1 MNGQQRD
8 RRILV
13 IVNPHATTVSDRL
26 RNLVIYALQGRFEVE
41 VEATARPD
49 HATEIGRGARDGAWD
64 MVVAFGGDGTINE
77 VANGL
82 AETDVPLALL
92 PGGNTNVVC
101 RTLGIPTDVV
111 EATELLLSMADRPR
125 TRRIALGR
133 VDERYFVFACGC
145 GIDASVVE
153 KVDANPSLKSTAGPW
168 FYSWSAVTSYYREY
182 LRDPV
187 RFEVEVDGRRI
198 EGLTCLAQN
207 SDPYTYFGDRP
218 VRACPPVS
226 IEEGT
231 LSMAILRRAS
241 QLDTIT
247 LVPRLLSGR
256 LEASRHS
263 QVEGLTEVRE
273 AVVRSTTPGRNF
285 PVQVDGD
292 HIGTF
297 EQVALTAVPDALS
310 VVA

>member
-1 MNGQQRD
+1 MIDSARQLRV
-8 RRILV
+8 LV

-41 VEATARPD
+41 VEATAGRD
-49 HATEIGRGARDGAWD
+49 HATEIGRRARDGAWD
-64 MVVAFGGDGTINE
+64 FVVAFGGDGTVNE

-82 AETDVPLALL
+82 AGTDVPLALL

-111 EATELLLSMADRPR
+111 EATELLLSMTGEPR

-133 VDERYFVFACGC
+133 VNDRHFVFACGC
-145 GIDASVVE
+145 GLDASVVR
-153 KVDANPSLKSTAGPW
+153 KVDANPSLKSKAGPW
-168 FYSWSAVTSYYREY
+168 FYSWSAVSSYLSDYMS
-182 LRDPV
+182 DPV
-187 RFEVEVDGRRI
+187 KFAVTVNGSRV

-226 IEEGT
+226 IEDGV
-231 LSMAILRRAS
+231 LSMAVLKRAS
-241 QLDTIT
+241 QLDSLA

-256 LEASRHS
+256 LEASSHS
-263 QVEGLTEVRE
+263 QVEGFTGVLE
-273 AVVRSTTPGRNF
+273 ATVESLEPGRQF

-292 HIGTF
+292 HIGEFSEVT
-297 EQVALTAVPDALS
+297 LSAVPDALS
-310 VVA
+310 VIA

>member
-1 MNGQQRD
+1 MTEPGRQ

-41 VEATARPD
+41 VEATARRD
-49 HATEIGRGARDGAWD
+49 HAIEIGRGARDGAWD

-82 AETDVPLALL
+82 VGTEVPLALL

-125 TRRIALGR
+125 SRRISLGR
-133 VDERYFVFACGC
+133 IGDRHFVFACGL
-145 GIDASVVE
+145 GLDASVVE
-153 KVDANPSLKSTAGPW
+153 KVDANPSLKASAGPW
-168 FYSWSAVTSYYREY
+168 FYSWKAVTSYYREY
-182 LRDPV
+182 LRNPV
-187 RFEVEVDGRRI
+187 RFEVAAGGRTV

-218 VRACPPVS
+218 VRACPPVA
-226 IEEGT
+226 IEDGV
-231 LSMAILRRAS
+231 LSMAVLKRAS
-241 QLDTIT
+241 QLDTIG

-256 LEASRHS
+256 LDASGHP
-263 QVEGLTEVRE
+263 QVETFTGITEATARTSE
-273 AVVRSTTPGRNF
+273 PGREF

-292 HIGTF
+292 HVGTYS
-297 EQVALTAVPDALS
+297 EVAISAVPDALS

>member
-1 MNGQQRD
+1 MIDSPRQLRV
-8 RRILV
+8 LV

-41 VEATARPD
+41 VEATAGRD
-49 HATEIGRGARDGAWD
+49 HAIEIGRGARDGAWD
-64 MVVAFGGDGTINE
+64 FVVAFGGDGTVNE

-82 AETDVPLALL
+82 AGTEVPLALL

-111 EATELLLSMADRPR
+111 EATELLLSMSGAPR
-125 TRRIALGR
+125 TRRITLGR

-145 GIDASVVE
+145 GLDASVVR

-168 FYSWSAVTSYYREY
+168 FYSWSAVTSYLGDYM
-182 LRDPV
+182 RDPV
-187 RFEVEVDGRRI
+187 RFRVDVDGSSV

-226 IEEGT
+226 LEDDF
-231 LSMAILRRAS
+231 LSMAVLKRAS
-241 QLDTIT
+241 QIDSLALI
-247 LVPRLLSGR
+247 PRLLSGR
-256 LEASRHS
+256 LEATRHP
-263 QVEGLTEVRE
+263 QVEGFPEVRE
-273 AVVRSTTPGRNF
+273 AKITALDEGRTF

-292 HIGTF
+292 HIGDFSEVT
-297 EQVALTAVPDALS
+297 LSAVPDALS
-310 VVA
+310 VIA

>member
-1 MNGQQRD
+1 MNAAERQ

-49 HATEIGRGARDGAWD
+49 HAIEIGRGARDGAWD
-64 MVVAFGGDGTINE
+64 LVVAFGGDGTINE

-82 AETDVPLALL
+82 VGTDVPLALL

-133 VDERYFVFACGC
+133 VNERHFMFACGC
-145 GIDASVVE
+145 GLDASVVE
-153 KVDANPSLKSTAGPW
+153 KVDANPSLKATAGPW

-187 RFEVEVDGRRI
+187 RFEVEVEGRTI

-207 SDPYTYFGDRP
+207 SDPYTYFGERP
-218 VRACPPVS
+218 VRACPPVA
-226 IEEGT
+226 IEDGT
-231 LSMAILRRAS
+231 LSMAVLKRAS
-241 QLDTIT
+241 QIDSLALI
-247 LVPRLLSGR
+247 PRLLSGR
-256 LEASRHS
+256 LDAGGHS
-263 QVEGLTEVRE
+263 QVETLSEVDQ
-273 AVVRSTTPGRNF
+273 ASVRSIDPGRRF

-297 EQVALTAVPDALS
+297 DEVSITAVPDALS

>member
-1 MNGQQRD
+1 MNGSQRD

-41 VEATARPD
+41 VEATVRPD

-82 AETDVPLALL
+82 AGTEIPLALL

-125 TRRIALGR
+125 IRRIALGR

-145 GIDASVVE
+145 GLDASVVE

-187 RFEVEVDGRRI
+187 QFEVEVDGRRI

-218 VRACPPVS
+218 VKACPPVA
-226 IEEGT
+226 IEEGS
-231 LSMAILRRAS
+231 LSMAILKRAS
-241 QLDTIT
+241 QLDAIT

-256 LEASRHS
+256 LDASRHS
-263 QVEGLTEVRE
+263 QVEGLTDVRE
-273 AVVRSTTPGRNF
+273 AIVRTKTAGMSF

-297 EQVALTAVPDALS
+297 EQVAIAAVPDALS